1 MVEQVML
8 NTRLNKSFV
17 PVTPVQQLIYVL
29 ITAQPGQQ
37 ISQSRMRLN
46 FGFVLDKSGSMR
58 GEKIERLKQAVTLA
72 LAKMAPDDLV
82 SITVFNDRAEVIAG
96 SAPASKQGALRE
108 KVQALRAGGGTQ
120 MSRGMSLGLRE
131 VYQNFS
137 ADRANQVLLLTDGQ
151 TYGDEAQCLRLAK
164 EAGEHRIAIQ
174 ALGLGDDW
182 NEDLL
187 DEIGKL
193 SGGSSD
199 LVESPDEIV
208 PFFTQTV
215 ERTQKAVVRNAR
227 MTLRLVSGVA
237 PRQVWQ
243 VTPLIANLGYAPIG
257 PQDVQVELGDL
268 DAQEG
273 KALLVE
279 LLLPPRQPGRY
290 RVAQAE
296 IAYDLPLQNE
306 VGLSARSD
314 IVITYTTNPQEL
326 SVYDPLVMNLV
337 EKVTAYKLQTRA
349 LEEARQGNIAGATQK
364 LRAAAT
370 RLLDLGEMELAE
382 AARREADNLEQSG
395 QMSSSGTK
403 KLRYQTRKLTQHLPD
418 LPESNR

>member
-1 MVEQVML
+1 
-8 NTRLNKSFV
+8 
-17 PVTPVQQLIYVL
+17 
-29 ITAQPGQQ
+29 
-37 ISQSRMRLN
+37 
-46 FGFVLDKSGSMR
+46 
-58 GEKIERLKQAVTLA
+58 
-72 LAKMAPDDLV
+72 
-82 SITVFNDRAEVIAG
+82 
-96 SAPASKQGALRE
+96 
-108 KVQALRAGGGTQ
+108 
-120 MSRGMSLGLRE
+120 
-131 VYQNFS
+131 
-137 ADRANQVLLLTDGQ
+137 
-151 TYGDEAQCLRLAK
+151 
-164 EAGEHRIAIQ
+164 
-174 ALGLGDDW
+174 
-182 NEDLL
+182 
-187 DEIGKL
+187 
-193 SGGSSD
+193 
-199 LVESPDEIV
+199 
-208 PFFTQTV
+208 V

-227 MTLRLVSGVA
+227 LTLRLVSGVT

-279 LLLPPRQPGRY
+279 LLLPPRQAGRY

-296 IAYDLPLQNE
+296 ITYDLPVQNE
-306 VGLSARSD
+306 AGLSTRSD
-314 IVITYTTNPQEL
+314 IVITYTADPRDVQA
-326 SVYDPLVMNLV
+326 YDPFVMNLV

-370 RLLDLGEMELAE
+370 RLLELGETDLAE

-418 LPESNR
+418 LPES